1 MRKYRRKSEGNT
13 IGRDFKFAAN
23 RMWTGR
29 MPPKSSEEGNSRIP
43 PLDSIE
49 KSEGVDYS
57 SNKDKYGAL
66 LIESL
71 QQQNEELKR
80 ENELMRH
87 ILSSTQEGI
96 LNMGSYNVLS
106 NSCPPNLFSVVSPNM
121 KHD

>member
-1 MRKYRRKSEGNT
+1 M
-13 IGRDFKFAAN
+13 
-23 RMWTGR
+23 
-29 MPPKSSEEGNSRIP
+29 
-43 PLDSIE
+43 DSIE
-49 KSEGVDYS
+49 KSEGVDCLRD
-57 SNKDKYGAL
+57 KDKSEVL

-87 ILSSTQEGI
+87 LLSTKQEGI